1 MLGQTAQTQEGDGAS
16 GNVYPFRVG
25 GKSTVVMSDYHIC
38 KYDAILGVL
47 ICIGDDANV
56 LVLGKEMC
64 RELLPLPHGVHWLD
78 AFVYTGTTSFLVLS
92 SESLL
97 CMDYSTG
104 VSGEGNSALRCAGPG
119 AQFTCL
125 HVAQGLT
132 CGAVGRK
139 DGWVSYF
146 RFELVSNNPEERP
159 QLRWAALETNVLSF
173 CLPFCKS
180 PNAILDTT
188 PASRSKFFAGG
199 SLLSIDS
206 YPSNPNALIGVVA
219 GVPGVCK
226 WYVDENRLSCFFDAR
241 TVADQP
247 DALLAT
253 CRVTPGGVYVAAVT
267 MRCTK
272 VLLWNE
278 SKKRRDKVADLYWV
292 VDLSQHITQG
302 MPSIPGGGMEDAFA
316 YNEYRV
322 GMDMARTALDDSFR
336 ATNDKHS
343 QMYLLLHG
351 QRDILEVVV
360 RLDDKQVMRQDA
372 VIAHLNA
379 YTAQHGVEAAR
390 TRKMS
395 NPAGADVTSTV
406 ENYFNVFHVEPC
418 VLSNYWTSGLTD
430 VDLEAL
436 FVTSEDG
443 LCPILA
449 KRNRQTGGIESI
461 RELRELSAQA
471 PWYPRALL
479 LRLPENQIR
488 ALSEEVQRTAAT
500 SIWEKLL
507 RGGDTLLRHAL
518 PDVEAKETASS
529 DAAQL
534 WRQSVMVTVT
544 DAAQAVCLSPQSN
557 EAFSVSSH
565 ALVNCVPWSTLAIGQ
580 DPEALVLE
588 AALPSLHSVFL
599 PTEIILR
606 VYSTESIV
614 TVMKHDIRRNTGSLV
629 LDLDRASL
637 QLDGPGEPKKR
648 MVQQAV
654 LVNARLEPSKVT
666 TKVSVFKDGKCLLL
680 LLEDSSVTLVDLSG
694 KGDDGRPYML
704 QVPAGLLPV
713 GATIASLDAFWMAS
727 TGNAATTSTT
737 GLLCL
742 ACLFKDQKGFL
753 LWNLSDM
760 RMITYSHPSYAVSAT
775 RLMVTAA
782 AQPPLPNLSG
792 DVKMFDVTLSVAAP
806 MQSAGE
812 YGSLTFCDA
821 IGSALFSMSLAFG
834 VAQSAVP
841 CWCYRQSTEEE
852 WVAMPPAVA
861 STRQLVLHLQVVGNA
876 LEWSIA
882 VGGAAATGSSPLQG
896 SILNVKT
903 NWKCGKASLAYDT
916 DAGEMRDYDIS
927 RDTSANDR
935 ISPAL
940 AFVGPQEIAVV
951 QVLSFFPAA
960 NSPPSAKS
968 SSAADAVPA
977 AICRLDPARRLEHFS
992 VYHGRGALIVVT
1004 RDANGWRWVN
1014 ILDSRSAKPMM
1025 QPYATLDFAGEENVQ
1040 VLLVEIENVLHLYF
1054 LGSNNGVVGH
1064 LYVEANLG
1072 ASKDSGVRKHAC
1084 FKDARY
1090 HFTPSTFRSYGRYL
1104 PPAPTLKQETGFF
1117 KRLMTLPWED
1127 IALKLEAETLRA
1139 TKAAASLP
1147 PSGSAPAQPSSA
1159 SAAAAHPTQSNS
1171 TAAVQAQLQS
1181 QAAAKPDP
1189 EAERRELFASRTGN
1203 PGASASAPPNAPA
1216 RPSATTASAPATAPA
1231 WSSSARTEQL
1241 GGGRYVQLKAIAES
1255 QNVSLTEA
1263 RRMMSENVRKLQE
1276 RGERLNQVENRSAEL
1291 AQNALTFQD
1300 LARQLKEKQ
1309 RSSWL

>member
-1 MLGQTAQTQEGDGAS
+1 MFGRTAQTQEGDAAS
-16 GNVYPFRVG
+16 GKVYPFRVS
-25 GKSTVVMSDYHIC
+25 GKSAVVMSDYHIC

-47 ICIGDDANV
+47 VCIGDDADV
-56 LVLGKEMC
+56 LVLGREMC
-64 RELLPLPHGVHWLD
+64 RELLPLPRGMHWLD
-78 AFVYTGTTSFLVLS
+78 AFVYTGTTSFLALCP
-92 SESLL
+92 ETLL
-97 CMDYSTG
+97 CMDYSAG
-104 VSGEGNSALRCAGPG
+104 VSGDGDSALRCAGPG

-132 CGAVGRK
+132 CGVVGRK

-146 RFELVSNNPEERP
+146 RLDPVSNSPEVRP
-159 QLRWAALETNVLSF
+159 QLRWTALETNVLNF
-173 CLPFCKS
+173 CLPFCAA
-180 PNAILDTT
+180 PGAVLDTT

-206 YPSNPNALIGVVA
+206 YPNNPNALIGVVA

-241 TVADQP
+241 TIADQP

-292 VDLSQHITQG
+292 VDLTQQITQG
-302 MPSIPGGGMEDAFA
+302 VPSVPGGGMEDAFA

-322 GMDMARTALDDSFR
+322 GLNMARTALDDSFR

-372 VIAHLNA
+372 IIAHLNA

-390 TRKMS
+390 TKKTS
-395 NPAGADVTSTV
+395 SPTGTGVASTV

-443 LCPILA
+443 LRPILA

-461 RELRELSAQA
+461 RELRELNVQA

-479 LRLPENQIR
+479 LRLPANQIR
-488 ALSEEVQRTAAT
+488 AVSEEAQRTAVA
-500 SIWEKLL
+500 SIWEKML

-518 PDVEAKETASS
+518 PDVEAREETSS
-529 DAAQL
+529 DVAQL

-557 EAFSVSSH
+557 EAFSVSSR

-588 AALPSLHSVFL
+588 AALPSLRSVFL

-614 TVMKHDIRRNTGSLV
+614 TVMKHDIRRNTGSLA

-637 QLDGPGEPKKR
+637 QLDGPGEPKRR

-654 LVNARLEPSKVT
+654 LVNARLEPSRVT
-666 TKVSVFKDGKCLLL
+666 SKVSVFKDGKCLLL
-680 LLEDSSVTLVDLSG
+680 LLEDSSVALVDLAG

-713 GATIASLDAFWMAS
+713 GATIASLDAFWMANA
-727 TGNAATTSTT
+727 GNAATTNLT

-760 RMITYSHPSYAVSAT
+760 RMITYSHPDYAAAAT
-775 RLMVTAA
+775 RLVVTAA

-792 DVKMFDVTLSVAAP
+792 DVKTFDVTLSVAAA
-806 MQSAGE
+806 MQTAGE

-821 IGSALFSMSLAFG
+821 IGSALFSLSLAFG
-834 VAQSAVP
+834 VTQSAAL
-841 CWCYRQSTEEE
+841 CWCYRQSVEEE
-852 WVAMPPAVA
+852 WVALPPAVA
-861 STRQLVLHLQVVGNA
+861 ATRQIVVHSQVTGNA
-876 LEWSIA
+876 LEWSIV
-882 VGGAAATGSSPLQG
+882 VGGTTAATGSSPLQG
-896 SILNVKT
+896 SIMNAKT
-903 NWKCGKASLAYDT
+903 SWTCGKANLAYDT
-916 DAGEMRDYDIS
+916 DAGEMRNYEIS

-940 AFVGPQEIAVV
+940 AFVGPHEIAVV
-951 QVLSFFPAA
+951 QVSGFFPAA
-960 NSPPSAKS
+960 NSSTLAKS

-977 AICRLDPARRLEHFS
+977 AVCRLDPARRLEHFS

-1025 QPYATLDFAGEENVQ
+1025 QPYATLDFVGEENVQ
-1040 VLLVEIENVLHLYF
+1040 VLLVEIDNVLHLYF
-1054 LGSNNGVVGH
+1054 LGSNSGVVGH
-1064 LYVEANLG
+1064 FFVEANLG
-1072 ASKDSGVRKHAC
+1072 ASKESSVRKHPC
-1084 FKDARY
+1084 FQDPRY
-1090 HFTPSTFRSYGRYL
+1090 HFTPSTFRGYGRYL

-1127 IALKLEAETLRA
+1127 IALKLESETLRA

-1147 PSGSAPAQPSSA
+1147 PSGSAPAPPPSV
-1159 SAAAAHPTQSNS
+1159 SAAAARP
-1171 TAAVQAQLQS
+1171 AQAN
-1181 QAAAKPDP
+1181 P
-1189 EAERRELFASRTGN
+1189 EAERHELLGSRTSN
-1203 PGASASAPPNAPA
+1203 TSASVSAPPTAAARPGGTTTAAAPLPAPA
-1216 RPSATTASAPATAPA
+1216 LSGSAPAEE
-1231 WSSSARTEQL
+1231 R
-1241 GGGRYVQLKAIAES
+1241 GGRYVQLKAIAES

-1276 RGERLNQVENRSAEL
+1276 RGERLNEVENRSAEL

>member
-1 MLGQTAQTQEGDGAS
+1 MSGHSAQSVEGDGAS
-16 GNVYPFRVG
+16 GKVFPFRVG

-47 ICIGDDANV
+47 VCIGDDANV

-78 AFVYTGTTSFLVLS
+78 AFVYTGTTTFLVLS
-92 SESLL
+92 PDTML

-104 VSGEGNSALRCAGPG
+104 VSGTGDSALRCAGPG

-132 CGAVGRK
+132 CGAIGRK

-146 RFELVSNNPEERP
+146 RFDFVSNNPEERP
-159 QLRWAALETNVLSF
+159 QLRWTALETNVLGL
-173 CLPFCKS
+173 CQPFCKN
-180 PNAILDTT
+180 PNAVLDTAPT
-188 PASRSKFFAGG
+188 SRSKFFAGG

-206 YPSNPNALIGVVA
+206 YPNNPNALIGVVA

-226 WYVDENRLSCFFDAR
+226 WYIDENRLSCFFDAR
-241 TVADQP
+241 SIDDQS
-247 DALLAT
+247 DAQLAT

-278 SKKRRDKVADLYWV
+278 NKKHRDKVADLYWV

-302 MPSIPGGGMEDAFA
+302 VPSVPGGGMEDAFA

-322 GMDMARTALDDSFR
+322 GLNMARTALDDSFR

-351 QRDILEVVV
+351 QRDILEVVI

-390 TRKMS
+390 TKKTS
-395 NPAGADVTSTV
+395 SSTGTSTV

-443 LCPILA
+443 LRPILA

-461 RELRELSAQA
+461 RELRELNAQA

-488 ALSEEVQRTAAT
+488 ALAEEVQRTAVT
-500 SIWEKLL
+500 STWEKLL

-518 PDVEAKETASS
+518 PDVEAKEAASS

-544 DAAQAVCLSPQSN
+544 DVAQAVCLSPQSN
-557 EAFSVSSH
+557 EAFSVNSH

-580 DPEALVLE
+580 DPEGLVLE
-588 AALPSLHSVFL
+588 AALPSLRSVFL
-599 PTEIILR
+599 PSEIIVR
-606 VYSTESIV
+606 VFSTESIV

-637 QLDGPGEPKKR
+637 QLDGPGEPTKR

-654 LVNARLEPSKVT
+654 LVNARLEPSRVT
-666 TKVSVFKDGKCLLL
+666 GKVSVFKDGKCLLL

-694 KGDDGRPYML
+694 KSDDGRPYML

-713 GATIASLDAFWMAS
+713 GATIASLDAFWMAN
-727 TGNAATTSTT
+727 TEGKVATTSTT

-742 ACLFKDQKGFL
+742 ACLFRDQKGFL
-753 LWNLSDM
+753 LWNLSEM
-760 RMITYSHPSYAVSAT
+760 RMIAYTHPNYAASAT
-775 RLMVTAA
+775 WLMVTAA

-792 DVKMFDVTLSVAAP
+792 DVKVFDVTLAVAAP
-806 MQSAGE
+806 MQSAAE
-812 YGSLTFCDA
+812 YGGLTFCDA
-821 IGSALFSMSLAFG
+821 IGAALFSVSLAFG
-834 VAQSAVP
+834 VAQAATS
-841 CWCYRQSTEEE
+841 CWCYRQSAEEE
-852 WVAMPPAVA
+852 WAALPVAVA
-861 STRQLVLHLQVVGNA
+861 ATRQMVLHAQAAGSA
-876 LEWSIA
+876 LEWSLE
-882 VGGAAATGSSPLQG
+882 VGGTTAATGSSPLQG
-896 SILNVKT
+896 SIVNVKT
-903 NWKCGKASLAYDT
+903 NWMCGKVNLTYDT
-916 DAGEMRDYDIS
+916 DAGEMRDYEIS

-940 AFVGPQEIAVV
+940 AFVGPQQIAVV
-951 QVLSFFPAA
+951 QVSAFFPAPG
-960 NSPPSAKS
+960 SPAAAKS
-968 SSAADAVPA
+968 SAAANAVPA

-1014 ILDSRSAKPMM
+1014 ILDSRSAMPMM
-1025 QPYATLDFAGEENVQ
+1025 QPYATLDFAGEESVQ
-1040 VLLVEIENVLHLYF
+1040 VLAVEIENVLHLYF

-1064 LYVEANLG
+1064 FFVEANLG
-1072 ASKDSGVRKHAC
+1072 ASKESSVRKHYC
-1084 FKDARY
+1084 FQGPRY
-1090 HFTPSTFRSYGRYL
+1090 HFTPSTFRGYGRFL

-1127 IALKLEAETLRA
+1127 IALKLESETLRA
-1139 TKAAASLP
+1139 TKPPAASLSP
-1147 PSGSAPAQPSSA
+1147 VGSAPLQPQPQPTP
-1159 SAAAAHPTQSNS
+1159 AAPAAP
-1171 TAAVQAQLQS
+1171 
-1181 QAAAKPDP
+1181 KPEPD
-1189 EAERRELFASRTGN
+1189 AERRELLGSR
-1203 PGASASAPPNAPA
+1203 ASADATASQTTVPAAPA
-1216 RPSATTASAPATAPA
+1216 RPVAPPTSTPAAVATPTSPSGAPA
-1231 WSSSARTEQL
+1231 EQP
-1241 GGGRYVQLKAIAES
+1241 GGRYAQLKAIAES

-1276 RGERLNQVENRSAEL
+1276 RGERLNEVENRSAEL

>member
-1 MLGQTAQTQEGDGAS
+1 MFGQSAQALEGDGAS
-16 GNVYPFRVG
+16 GKVFPFRVG

-47 ICIGDDANV
+47 VCIGDDANV

-92 SESLL
+92 SDALL
-97 CMDYSTG
+97 CLDYSTG
-104 VSGEGNSALRCAGPG
+104 VSGGGDSALRSAGPG
-119 AQFTCL
+119 AQFTCM

-146 RFELVSNNPEERP
+146 RHDPVSANPEERP
-159 QLRWAALETNVLSF
+159 QLRWTMLETNVLGL

-180 PNAILDTT
+180 SGAVVDTT
-188 PASRSKFFAGG
+188 PASRAKFFASG

-206 YPSNPNALIGVVA
+206 YPNNPNALIGVVA

-241 TVADQP
+241 TIAEQS

-267 MRCTK
+267 MHCTK

-278 SKKRRDKVADLYWV
+278 SKKRRDKVAELYWV

-302 MPSIPGGGMEDAFA
+302 VPNLPGGGMADAFA

-322 GMDMARTALDDSFR
+322 GLDMARTALDDSFH

-351 QRDILEVVV
+351 QRDILEVVI

-390 TRKMS
+390 AKKVSSSAGPGVES
-395 NPAGADVTSTV
+395 NV
-406 ENYFNVFHVEPC
+406 ESYFNIFHVEPC
-418 VLSNYWTSGLTD
+418 VLSNYWTSGLAD

-443 LCPILA
+443 LRPILA

-461 RELRELSAQA
+461 RELRELNAQA

-488 ALSEEVQRTAAT
+488 ALAEEVQRTAVT
-500 SIWEKLL
+500 STWEKLL

-518 PDVEAKETASS
+518 PDVEVKEAVSS

-557 EAFSVSSH
+557 EAFSVNSR

-588 AALPSLHSVFL
+588 EALPSLRTVFL

-606 VYSTESIV
+606 VYSTESIL

-629 LDLDRASL
+629 LDLDRVSL
-637 QLDGPGEPKKR
+637 QLEGNGEVRRR

-654 LVNARLEPSKVT
+654 LVNARLEPSRVT
-666 TKVSVFKDGKCLLL
+666 SKVSVFKDGKCLLL
-680 LLEDSSVTLVDLSG
+680 LLEDSSVALVDLSG

-713 GATIASLDAFWMAS
+713 GATIASLDAFWMANPNS
-727 TGNAATTSTT
+727 TAATTSTT

-760 RMITYSHPSYAVSAT
+760 RMITYAHPDYATSAT

-792 DVKMFDVTLSVAAP
+792 DIKTFDVTFSVASP
-806 MQSAGE
+806 IQSAGE
-812 YGSLTFCDA
+812 YGTLTFCDA
-821 IGSALFSMSLAFG
+821 IGSALFALSFAFG
-834 VAQSAVP
+834 VAEAAAP
-841 CWCYRQSTEEE
+841 CWCYRQSAEEA
-852 WVAMPPAVA
+852 WVALPPAVA
-861 STRQLVLHLQVVGNA
+861 ASRQMLLHAQVSGNA
-876 LEWSIA
+876 LEWA
-882 VGGAAATGSSPLQG
+882 VTVGNTTAATGSSPLQG

-903 NWKCGKASLAYDT
+903 TWTCGKVNLSYDT
-916 DAGEMRDYDIS
+916 EAGEMRDYEIS

-935 ISPAL
+935 ISPAI
-940 AFVGPQEIAVV
+940 AFVGTNQIAVV
-951 QVLSFFPAA
+951 QVAALFPPA
-960 NSPPSAKS
+960 NSPTLSKG
-968 SSAADAVPA
+968 SAASEAVPA
-977 AICRLDPARRLEHFS
+977 AISRLDPARRLEHFS

-1014 ILDSRSAKPMM
+1014 ILDSRTAKPMM

-1064 LYVEANLG
+1064 FFVEANLG
-1072 ASKDSGVRKHAC
+1072 TSSESSVRKHPC
-1084 FKDARY
+1084 FQGPRY
-1090 HFTPSTFRSYGRYL
+1090 HFTPSTFRGYGRFL

-1127 IALKLEAETLRA
+1127 IALKLESETLRA
-1139 TKAAASLP
+1139 TKAAAALP
-1147 PSGSAPAQPSSA
+1147 PPTTAAASPASPAARSAPSSEA
-1159 SAAAAHPTQSNS
+1159 TSTPTSAKTP
-1171 TAAVQAQLQS
+1171 
-1181 QAAAKPDP
+1181 AKPDP
-1189 EAERRELFASRTGN
+1189 EAERRELFGSRTSN
-1203 PGASASAPPNAPA
+1203 TSAPPPAPQAAPTRPTAAAATPTAPSSASA
-1216 RPSATTASAPATAPA
+1216 
-1231 WSSSARTEQL
+1231 EQP
-1241 GGGRYVQLKAIAES
+1241 GGRYAQLKAIAES

-1276 RGERLNQVENRSAEL
+1276 RGERLNAVENRSAEL